1 MSEKIIYVSMKKNI
15 KNFIAPKQ
23 YCFFCENLYR
33 QQKSNFEVATT
44 TCGNCNNSYSIING
58 HIEKIK
64 R

>member
-1 MSEKIIYVSMKKNI
+1 MKKNI

-23 YCFFCENLYR
+23 YCFVCKNYKNLYR
-33 QQKSNFEVATT
+33 QQKSNFEIATT
-44 TCGNCNNSYSIING
+44 TCENCNNSYSIING